1 MGARRRSGRLTS
13 TSLWRGGQA
22 WGPRR
27 RGKIPATWPRALGG
41 QRQKRPVSR
50 RGRGRGR
57 TGHAAAPRA
66 RKTRMATR
74 AGPRGGAGA
83 QARAGEPRLR
93 ATRGLGWERGKAGL
107 GLCGTRRRER
117 AGSVGRGGRRPRG
130 GCAGHQRA
138 RGRCSTRKGSHRVAS
153 GCSAP
158 YAKCTQPD
166 SRRGQGQHL
175 ARTRE
180 DRPAGGD
187 RHRAQG
193 EGMLRAWAPSSA
205 VLGAAREPLWGPTV
219 WKDALRTHGHR
230 PAERTGPL
238 RTEGDGGQCL

>member
-1 MGARRRSGRLTS
+1 MASGRL
-13 TSLWRGGQA
+13 
-22 WGPRR
+22 RR
-27 RGKIPATWPRALGG
+27 APAG
-41 QRQKRPVSR
+41 
-50 RGRGRGR
+50 
-57 TGHAAAPRA
+57 
-66 RKTRMATR
+66 
-74 AGPRGGAGA
+74 
-83 QARAGEPRLR
+83 
-93 ATRGLGWERGKAGL
+93 
-107 GLCGTRRRER
+107 
-117 AGSVGRGGRRPRG
+117 
-130 GCAGHQRA
+130 

-166 SRRGQGQHL
+166 SRRGQGQRP

-219 WKDALRTHGHR
+219 RKDALRTHGHR

-238 RTEGDGGQCL
+238 RTEEDGGQCL